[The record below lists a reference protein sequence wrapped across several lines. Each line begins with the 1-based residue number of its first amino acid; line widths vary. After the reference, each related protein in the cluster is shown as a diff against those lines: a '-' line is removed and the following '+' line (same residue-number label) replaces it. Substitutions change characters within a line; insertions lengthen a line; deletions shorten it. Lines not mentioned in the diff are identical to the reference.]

1 LGKTLAFIAKN
12 AHGISCRASD
22 STYTHDLTPRTCMLN
37 IIDNKVK
44 IDAAGFKSAAINL
57 YKFAIP
63 VILDI
68 IKVSLNGD

>member
-1 LGKTLAFIAKN
+1 
-12 AHGISCRASD
+12 
-22 STYTHDLTPRTCMLN
+22 MLN